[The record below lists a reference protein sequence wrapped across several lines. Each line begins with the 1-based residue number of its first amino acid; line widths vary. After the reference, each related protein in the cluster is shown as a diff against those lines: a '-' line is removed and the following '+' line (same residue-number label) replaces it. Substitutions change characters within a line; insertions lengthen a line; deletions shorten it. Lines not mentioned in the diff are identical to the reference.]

1 MVLLDLPINR
11 GYHVLI
17 VKIFLTLRT
26 WKHMHIQS
34 YIKEIRKAG
43 KRCFTIQDVVD
54 KFGASRGLVRVSVN
68 NLLKSG
74 DLISPA
80 RGLYVIVPPE
90 HQHHG
95 SIPAQELVPLVMKY
109 LDANYYVALLSAGL
123 LHGATHQKAAR
134 FQVISD
140 KRIKHPSSFGD
151 VEIDYIYKK
160 SILNLPTQDFTVA
173 TGYLKVA
180 TPELVAL
187 DLFKY
192 PDHAGG
198 LNHIATVFSELIET
212 LDPIKLIEL
221 AKNTNSE
228 CQLQRIGYIL
238 DHIDLMDED
247 NAEITINALAQHVQ
261 KNKPNYLPL
270 ASEISKTG
278 YPRCEKWRII
288 ENTEIESDL

>member
-1 MVLLDLPINR
+1 MNLQL
-11 GYHVLI
+11 
-17 VKIFLTLRT
+17 
-26 WKHMHIQS
+26 
-34 YIKEIRKAG
+34 YIKDIRKDG
-43 KRCFTIQDVVD
+43 KRYFTIDD
-54 KFGASRGLVRVSVN
+54 IIKKFQISHTYARVALHRVI
-68 NLLKSG
+68 KAG
-74 DLISPA
+74 DIISPA

-95 SIPAQELVPLVMKY
+95 SIPAQELVPLVMRY
-109 LDANYYVALLSAGL
+109 LGANYYVALLSAGL
-123 LHGATHQKAAR
+123 FHGATHQKPGK

-140 KRIKHPSSFGD
+140 KRIKHPSSFGN

-160 SILNLPTQDFTVA
+160 SILKLPTQDFTVA

-212 LDPIKLIEL
+212 LDPIKLINL
-221 AKNTNSE
+221 AKNTHTE
-228 CQLQRIGYIL
+228 IQLQRIGYIL
-238 DHIDLMDED
+238 DHIDLMDEN
-247 NAEITINALAQHVQ
+247 NAETIINALAQHIQ

-270 ASEISKTG
+270 ASEISKVG
-278 YPRCEKWRII
+278 YSRCKKWRII